1 MSQGV
6 TLQLLPQ
13 TPYHNPG
20 NGAPYTVAGN
30 AQPAASYYLG
40 NQNLQTVNISTTMCT
55 GNIVIEATLASNPL
69 DSDWFEVYTLP
80 TSNTNTSM
88 YTNITGTFVSMRAV
102 IQDFSYG
109 GINYINISY

>member
-20 NGAPYTVAGN
+20 NGAPYTVTGN
-30 AQPAASYYLG
+30 TQPAASYYLG
-40 NQNLQTVNISTTMCT
+40 NQNLQTVNISTTTCT
-55 GNIVIEATLASNPL
+55 GNIVIQATLVSRPNEA
-69 DSDWFEVYTLP
+69 DWFPVYNLP
-80 TSNTNTSM
+80 TSNTNTST
-88 YTNITGTFVSMRAV
+88 YTNITGTFVYMRAV

-109 GINYINISY
+109 GVNYINISY